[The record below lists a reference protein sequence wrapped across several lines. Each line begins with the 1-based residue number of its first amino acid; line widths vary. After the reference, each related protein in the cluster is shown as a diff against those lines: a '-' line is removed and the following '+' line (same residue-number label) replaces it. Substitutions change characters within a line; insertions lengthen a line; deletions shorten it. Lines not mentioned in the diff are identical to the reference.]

1 MGSEAA
7 WRGTGKMS
15 AGLIS
20 ITGQAGDEAACFAA
34 PLPAGP
40 RAGDANLGRCASDSF
55 HKLAAG
61 PSGRG
66 RSLAENRAHPLAQM
80 EQPVEQAAHSLYGSA
95 GPARADTFRAP
106 PRRKPVRMR
115 VAGILRCSLLS
126 AALSGCLAVG
136 TAAAQDSVVVQKSSP
151 WDVFKFG
158 FSAYKNGHK
167 DQAVQAYRDASEQ
180 GQIGAT
186 WKLARMYAE
195 GDGVVR
201 DDYEAYKFFSE
212 IVSRDVEPGSS
223 DERFV
228 GDALA
233 EMGRY
238 VQDGIPGSPVAA
250 DPDAARE
257 YFQRAANYGS
267 PIGQFEVGKM
277 YLQRAESS
285 PSKLRMAGRWL
296 KLAAKNG
303 HEGARAMLGNL
314 LFQSGKVVDGLAMMT
329 AALERAEPGDRPWIR
344 SMQEE
349 AFAATEESE
358 RRKAIDRADQFM
370 LADPQ

>member
-1 MGSEAA
+1 
-7 WRGTGKMS
+7 
-15 AGLIS
+15 
-20 ITGQAGDEAACFAA
+20 
-34 PLPAGP
+34 
-40 RAGDANLGRCASDSF
+40 
-55 HKLAAG
+55 
-61 PSGRG
+61 
-66 RSLAENRAHPLAQM
+66 
-80 EQPVEQAAHSLYGSA
+80 
-95 GPARADTFRAP
+95 
-106 PRRKPVRMR
+106 
-115 VAGILRCSLLS
+115 LLS
-126 AALSGCLAVG
+126 AAIAGSLAGVSGHAL
-136 TAAAQDSVVVQKSSP
+136 AQDEATTEKSSP
-151 WDVFKFG
+151 WAVFKFG

-195 GDGVVR
+195 GDGVAQ

-212 IVSRDVEPGSS
+212 IVSRDVEPGSR

-238 VQDGIPGSPVAA
+238 IQTGIPGSPVEA
-250 DPDAARE
+250 DPVAANE

-277 YLQRAESS
+277 YLDKGDPS
-285 PSKLRMAGRWL
+285 PTKLRLAGRWL

-314 LFQSGKVVDGLAMMT
+314 LFQSGKVVDGLALMT
-329 AALERAEPGDRPWIR
+329 AALERAEPVDKPWIR
-344 SMQEE
+344 NLQEE
-349 AFAATEESE
+349 AFAVTEESV
-358 RRKAIDRADQFM
+358 RRKAIDKADQYM
-370 LADPQ
+370 LRESQ

>member
-1 MGSEAA
+1 MDARVISNQGQ
-7 WRGTGKMS
+7 
-15 AGLIS
+15 LIAE
-20 ITGQAGDEAACFAA
+20 GAPACA
-34 PLPAGP
+34 
-40 RAGDANLGRCASDSF
+40 RDAVGVQIQPETMADSC
-55 HKLAAG
+55 HSLAAG
-61 PSGRG
+61 LAIPGRT
-66 RSLAENRAHPLAQM
+66 LAENPYHVMLNREQLAR
-80 EQPVEQAAHSLYGSA
+80 QPAQNEVFRSA
-95 GPARADTFRAP
+95 GRARAVACALV
-106 PRRKPVRMR
+106 RRKQVRMR
-115 VAGILRCSLLS
+115 VSEILRSSFIS
-126 AALSGCLAVG
+126 AALAGCLAGGVE
-136 TAAAQDSVVVQKSSP
+136 AAWAQDATITEKSGP

-158 FSAYKNGHK
+158 FSAYKSGHK
-167 DQAVQAYRDASEQ
+167 DQAAQAYRDASEQ

-195 GDGVVR
+195 GDGVTQ

-238 VQDGIPGSPVAA
+238 VEEGIPGSPVQA
-250 DPDAARE
+250 DPDAAFE

-277 YLQRAESS
+277 YLQRGESS
-285 PSKLRMAGRWL
+285 PSKIRLAGRWL
-296 KLAAKNG
+296 MLAAKNG

-314 LFQSGKVVDGLAMMT
+314 LFQSGRVVDGLAMMT
-329 AALERAEPGDRPWIR
+329 TALERAEPRDRPWIR

-349 AFAATEESE
+349 AFAVTEEST
-358 RRKAIDRADQFM
+358 RRKAIARADELQ
-370 LADPQ
+370 DQQ

>member
-1 MGSEAA
+1 MDAKVTPNSGQS
-7 WRGTGKMS
+7 S
-15 AGLIS
+15 AG
-20 ITGQAGDEAACFAA
+20 FAPVGA
-34 PLPAGP
+34 WSAYGVS
-40 RAGDANLGRCASDSF
+40 RSDAMADSC
-55 HKLAAG
+55 HSLAAAKAI
-61 PSGRG
+61 PGRT
-66 RSLAENRAHPLAQM
+66 LAENFYHIMRNRGRLARQSA
-80 EQPVEQAAHSLYGSA
+80 QNDVLRSA
-95 GPARADTFRAP
+95 GRARAADACVP
-106 PRRKPVRMR
+106 VRREHVRMR
-115 VAGILRCSLLS
+115 VSEILRSSFLT
-126 AALSGCLAVG
+126 AALAGCLAGGVE
-136 TAAAQDSVVVQKSSP
+136 TARAQDATVTEKTSP

-158 FSAYKNGHK
+158 FSAYKSGHK

-195 GDGVVR
+195 GDGVTQ

-212 IVSRDVEPGSS
+212 IVSRDVEPGSR

-238 VQDGIPGSPVAA
+238 VEDGIPGSPVQA
-250 DPDAARE
+250 DPDAALE

-296 KLAAKNG
+296 MLAARNG

-329 AALERAEPGDRPWIR
+329 TALERAEPHDRPWIR

-349 AFAATEESE
+349 AFAVTEEST
-358 RRKAIDRADQFM
+358 RRKAIERAGEFE
-370 LADPQ
+370 AKPQ

>member
-1 MGSEAA
+1 MEE
-7 WRGTGKMS
+7 MS
-15 AGLIS
+15 ARV
-20 ITGQAGDEAACFAA
+20 ITKSGQAISKGARRDA
-34 PLPAGP
+34 
-40 RAGDANLGRCASDSF
+40 RAGDARNAVEGGSLRVARADSF
-55 HKLAAG
+55 HKSAPSLTVPGRTLVENPNHFTLKRELPCLAAQDG
-61 PSGRG
+61 MVR
-66 RSLAENRAHPLAQM
+66 
-80 EQPVEQAAHSLYGSA
+80 SA
-95 GPARADTFRAP
+95 GRLHANALCVPG
-106 PRRKPVRMR
+106 RRKHVRMR
-115 VAGILRCSLLS
+115 VAEILRSSLMS
-126 AALSGCLAVG
+126 AALAGCLAGGVD
-136 TAAAQDSVVVQKSSP
+136 AARAQESSVSENASP

-158 FSAYKNGHK
+158 FSAYKSGHK
-167 DQAVQAYRDASEQ
+167 DQAIQAYRDASEQ

-195 GDGVVR
+195 GDGVAR
-201 DDYEAYKFFSE
+201 DDYEAYKFFAE

-238 VQDGIPGSPVAA
+238 VQTGIPGTPVQS

-257 YFQRAANYGS
+257 YYQRAANYGS

-277 YLQRAESS
+277 YLLRAESS

-329 AALERAEPGDRPWIR
+329 TALERAEPSDRLWIR
-344 SMQEE
+344 NMQEE
-349 AFAATEESE
+349 AFAVTEESV
-358 RRKAIDRADQFM
+358 RRKAIDRADDFLLDQ
-370 LADPQ
+370 PR

>member
-1 MGSEAA
+1 M
-7 WRGTGKMS
+7 
-15 AGLIS
+15 
-20 ITGQAGDEAACFAA
+20 
-34 PLPAGP
+34 
-40 RAGDANLGRCASDSF
+40 
-55 HKLAAG
+55 
-61 PSGRG
+61 
-66 RSLAENRAHPLAQM
+66 SLAKVL
-80 EQPVEQAAHSLYGSA
+80 HSS
-95 GPARADTFRAP
+95 F
-106 PRRKPVRMR
+106 
-115 VAGILRCSLLS
+115 IS
-126 AALSGCLAVG
+126 AALAGCLAGGVEV
-136 TAAAQDSVVVQKSSP
+136 ARAQEGAVTEKSSP

-158 FSAYKNGHK
+158 FTAYKSGHK
-167 DQAVQAYRDASEQ
+167 DQAIQAYRDASEQ

-195 GDGVVR
+195 GDGVTR
-201 DDYEAYKFFSE
+201 DDYEAYKYFAE

-238 VQDGIPGSPVAA
+238 VQDGIPGTPVLA

-285 PSKLRMAGRWL
+285 PSKLRLAGRWL

-329 AALERAEPGDRPWIR
+329 TALERAEPSDRPWIR

-349 AFAATEESE
+349 AFAVTEESI
-358 RRKAIDRADQFM
+358 RRKAIDRADEFSLDDQR
-370 LADPQ
+370 

>member
-1 MGSEAA
+1 
-7 WRGTGKMS
+7 
-15 AGLIS
+15 
-20 ITGQAGDEAACFAA
+20 
-34 PLPAGP
+34 
-40 RAGDANLGRCASDSF
+40 
-55 HKLAAG
+55 
-61 PSGRG
+61 
-66 RSLAENRAHPLAQM
+66 
-80 EQPVEQAAHSLYGSA
+80 
-95 GPARADTFRAP
+95 
-106 PRRKPVRMR
+106 MR
-115 VAGILRCSLLS
+115 VAEVLRSS
-126 AALSGCLAVG
+126 FMTAALAGCLAGSV
-136 TAAAQDSVVVQKSSP
+136 AVAQAQDADAAITEKTSP

-195 GDGVVR
+195 GDGVTQ

-238 VQDGIPGSPVAA
+238 VEDGIPGSPVQP

-285 PSKLRMAGRWL
+285 PSKLRLAGRWL

-329 AALERAEPGDRPWIR
+329 TALERAEPRDRPWIR

-349 AFAATEESE
+349 AFAATEEST
-358 RRKAIDRADQFM
+358 RRKAIARADELLDQ
-370 LADPQ
+370 PQ

>member
-1 MGSEAA
+1 MHAQVVRMSA
-7 WRGTGKMS
+7 WRK
-15 AGLIS
+15 
-20 ITGQAGDEAACFAA
+20 
-34 PLPAGP
+34 
-40 RAGDANLGRCASDSF
+40 R
-55 HKLAAG
+55 
-61 PSGRG
+61 
-66 RSLAENRAHPLAQM
+66 
-80 EQPVEQAAHSLYGSA
+80 
-95 GPARADTFRAP
+95 
-106 PRRKPVRMR
+106 VRMK
-115 VAGILRCSLLS
+115 VTEVLRSSFIS
-126 AALSGCLAVG
+126 AALAGCLAGGIEV
-136 TAAAQDSVVVQKSSP
+136 AQAQEGAITEKTSP

-167 DQAVQAYRDASEQ
+167 DQAIQAYRDASEQ

-195 GDGVVR
+195 GDGVTR

-238 VQDGIPGSPVAA
+238 VQSGIPGTPVEA
-250 DPDAARE
+250 DPDVARE

-277 YLQRAESS
+277 YLQRAGSS
-285 PSKLRMAGRWL
+285 PSRLRMAGRWL

-329 AALERAEPGDRPWIR
+329 TALERAGPTDRPWILN
-344 SMQEE
+344 MQEE
-349 AFAATEESE
+349 AFAVTEESV
-358 RRKAIDRADQFM
+358 RREAINRADKF
-370 LADPQ
+370 LLDEPR